1 MQVMYSPGEKLKS
14 GSVALSIVPSPAVWA
29 LQSSSP
35 GTSSNWFEKNKK
47 SKGSMLE
54 HNLAGD
60 RMEHDVERCFL
71 KITTGCTQQGN
82 RLLKHWRC

>member
-47 SKGSMLE
+47 SYLRFE

-71 KITTGCTQQGN
+71 
-82 RLLKHWRC
+82 

>member
-35 GTSSNWFEKNKK
+35 GTSSNWFEINNKNK
-47 SKGSMLE
+47 GSRFE

-60 RMEHDVERCFL
+60 RMKHDVECCFL
-71 KITTGCTQQGN
+71 
-82 RLLKHWRC
+82 